1 MEKNDIFTFT
11 APSGVEVTAVV
22 VDEFICYDSPFQ
34 RVKRF
39 LCYSQNKLFQWIEV
53 SHCVDVESEE
63 WEIERSYY
71 DEVIVDFAILPDY
84 DRALR
89 ESLETMCHV

>member
-11 APSGVEVTAVV
+11 ASNGVEVTAVV

-34 RVKRF
+34 CVKRF
-39 LCYSQNKLFQWIEV
+39 LCYSQNRLFQWIEV

-63 WEIERSYY
+63 WEIVRSYY
-71 DEVIVDFAILPDY
+71 DKVIVDFAILPDY
-84 DRALR
+84 DRALK
-89 ESLETMCHV
+89 ESLEAMCYV